1 MALVSA
7 ASAAQAQP
15 APPAPVPAASTAF
28 ATQAEIAEA
37 IARAA
42 ATVKPGQASNNQPL
56 RQVGSYSLNLE
67 YRVAATPPSIHP
79 DQIEMFQVIKGS
91 GTLVTGGTIERN
103 AQNVGT
109 VVGGSAHHVAA
120 GDTII
125 VPQNTPHW
133 FNQID
138 GAMAAL
144 SIKMPAPPARP

>member
-7 ASAAQAQP
+7 GSAAQAQQAS
-15 APPAPVPAASTAF
+15 APTAPASTAF

-37 IARAA
+37 IATAA

-56 RQVGSYSLNLE
+56 RQVGTYSLNLE

-79 DQIEMFQVIKGS
+79 DQIEMFQVVKGS
-91 GTLVTGGTIERN
+91 GTLVTGGTIVRD
-103 AQNVGT
+103 AQNVAT
-109 VVGGSAHHVAA
+109 VSGGSARHVAA

-133 FNQID
+133 FTQID